1 MNKEITLSTGE
12 VVKARRAKVK
22 DMKLV
27 QNIKNDIDRETTLM
41 GNLMQKTVEE
51 IDELDMSDYALLQKE
66 LLL

>member
-1 MNKEITLSTGE
+1 MDKEITLSTGE
-12 VVKARRAKVK
+12 VVKTRRAKVK

-27 QNIKNDIDRETTLM
+27 QNIKNDIDRETTLI
-41 GNLMQKTVEE
+41 GNLTQKTVEE

>member
-12 VVKARRAKVK
+12 AVKARRAKVK

-27 QNIKNDIDRETTLM
+27 QNIKNDIDRETTLI
-41 GNLMQKTVEE
+41 GNLTQKTVEE